1 MKFTLKIDPNA
12 QEELFLTMR
21 SGGKFAE
28 ELENLVFSYNGDDLL
43 FCFDEDEVSRLK
55 FEDIECVTVIDR
67 KVYALDGSGKKWR
80 VRERL
85 YELEARLPQY
95 FVRINKSTL
104 ANQSKIARF
113 KGTIGGSVDAIFKC
127 GFVDYVSRRCLPELK
142 RRLFK

>member
-28 ELENLVFSYNGDDLL
+28 EIENLVFSYNGDDLL

-67 KVYALDGSGKKWR
+67 KVYALDRSGKKWR

-113 KGTIGGSVDAIFKC
+113 KSTIGGSVDAIFKC